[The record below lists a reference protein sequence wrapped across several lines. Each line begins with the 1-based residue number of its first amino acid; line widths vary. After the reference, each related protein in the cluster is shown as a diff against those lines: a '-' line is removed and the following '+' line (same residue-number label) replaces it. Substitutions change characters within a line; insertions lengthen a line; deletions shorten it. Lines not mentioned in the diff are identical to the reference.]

1 MSASKAFC
9 INGQFLWAK
18 RYLLSL
24 RRLHRRKYPYSG
36 WRGEKPP
43 VLPVFPCDFYKRELA
58 PKTF

>member
-24 RRLHRRKYPYSG
+24 KYPYSG